1 MPPPTARSRAEQ
13 VRDLIMLVILA
24 FWMLYGAAA
33 LVQLFTRR
41 ADVLQSLPPYWFWGV
56 PLAPYGVLYGTLPR
70 VLTGGSTPEP
80 APPAAPTP
88 PEPTP

>member
-1 MPPPTARSRAEQ
+1 
-13 VRDLIMLVILA
+13 MLVILA
-24 FWMLYGAAA
+24 FWIVYGAAA
-33 LVQLFTRR
+33 LVQLFTKN
-41 ADVLQSLPPYWFWGV
+41 ADVLASLPPYWFWGI

-70 VLTGGSTPEP
+70 VLTGGQTEP